1 MVFYV
6 FLGFYNNLGMW
17 HSLRSLNSMKRIF
30 SVHQQDFNV
39 KTTFISDNITC
50 LFLYEYVSTLV
61 RDFQA
66 NLQAMKT

>member
-6 FLGFYNNLGMW
+6 FLGLYNNLGMW
-17 HSLRSLNSMKRIF
+17 YSLRYLNSIKRIY
-30 SVHQQDFNV
+30 QQYFNV